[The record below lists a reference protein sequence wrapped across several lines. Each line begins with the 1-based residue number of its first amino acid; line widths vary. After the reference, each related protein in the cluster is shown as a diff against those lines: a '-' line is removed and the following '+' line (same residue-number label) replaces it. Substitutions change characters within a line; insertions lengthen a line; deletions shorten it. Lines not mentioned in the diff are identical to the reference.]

1 MKWDARD
8 ERVRNDDTLREY
20 AALSQTFVCICFVL
34 RLNHVGARI
43 ARSFAIPA
51 SISLSRPQGALDSG
65 SKYNVAH
72 WPVTNLREQNVTEG
86 KRKRTQQS

>member
-34 RLNHVGARI
+34 LLNHVGVRA

-51 SISLSRPQGALDSG
+51 SILLSRLQGALDSG
-65 SKYNVAH
+65 SKYNGAR
-72 WPVTNLREQNVTEG
+72 WLENDSGER
-86 KRKRTQQS
+86 RCR

>member
-34 RLNHVGARI
+34 RLINQVGARI

-65 SKYNVAH
+65 SKYNVAR
-72 WPVTNLREQNVTEG
+72 WLENDSGER
-86 KRKRTQQS
+86 RCR